1 MSSKKSSIVL
11 ISISLNVLPILKLI
25 SFDFLLRRDTV
36 ITIFV
41 LIDILSDNSKY

>member
-36 ITIFV
+36 INIFV